1 MALITCKKCGYHVA
15 ETAHTCPH
23 CGAELHSGDSETSLS
38 PKKSRLHPESSTEM
52 RSQSRSVR
60 FAIASFLL
68 VLLLV
73 LGYVFL
79 LQDNEQETVP
89 EPEVPA
95 VQTVSTH
102 PVAEDRVA

>member
-23 CGAELHSGDSETSLS
+23 CGAELHAVPSETGKS
-38 PKKSRLHPESSTEM
+38 PKKTTLHPSSSPEM

-60 FAIASFLL
+60 FAISSFLL

-79 LQDNEQETVP
+79 LQDNEQQAEA
-89 EPEVPA
+89 EPPVPA
-95 VQTVSTH
+95 MQTAAPAS
-102 PVAEDRVA
+102 E

>member
-23 CGAELHSGDSETSLS
+23 CGAELRAVPSETARSA
-38 PKKSRLHPESSTEM
+38 KKTTLHPASSAEM

-79 LQDNEQETVP
+79 LQDNEKQVEAEHPVPAQQTTVP
-89 EPEVPA
+89 DA
-95 VQTVSTH
+95 
-102 PVAEDRVA
+102 DNGMN

>member
-1 MALITCKKCGYHVA
+1 MALITCKKCGYYVA

-23 CGAELHSGDSETSLS
+23 CGAELHPASSESAVSSKKTSL
-38 PKKSRLHPESSTEM
+38 HPASSTDM

-79 LQDNEQETVP
+79 LQDDEQQTEA
-89 EPEVPA
+89 EQSVPA
-95 VQTVSTH
+95 MQPSASD
-102 PVAEDRVA
+102 AE